1 MDPVTGALI
10 SGGSSIL
17 GGLINGGWG
26 AANANSAANQN
37 QQNAWL
43 NAQWN
48 LASQQQNQAWM
59 ERMSNTAYQRSTA
72 DMKAAGLNPALMF
85 GSGGPSSTPS
95 SSPAQMNQPTSRPLA
110 PSADPITPAVS
121 SALQAY
127 QVVETMKKVSAETE
141 NVKASN
147 ELVRANAANEWA
159 RVPATKLAP
168 DMARAQIQNLRSS
181 ARLGDQKS
189 FGEELENQ
197 NLQTYGTRQRQ
208 PRTFVGGALQDLFQ
222 TYDFLSGKVNPA
234 LPPWAQ
240 SAPTAFQNRN
250 PEYANGRIGRG
261 VIAIGR

>member
-110 PSADPITPAVS
+110 PSGDPITPAVS
-121 SALQAY
+121 SALQAFTA
-127 QVVETMKKVSAETE
+127 VETMKKVAAETE
-141 NVKASN
+141 NVKATNRLISAQTADTLSHVDVN
-147 ELVRANAANEWA
+147 
-159 RVPATKLAP
+159 RVAP
-168 DMARAQIQNLRSS
+168 IVARAQADNLTSS
-181 ARLGDQKS
+181 AWSTRQR
-189 FGEELENQ
+189 GETSALENL
-197 NLQTYGTRQRQ
+197 NLAKYGTREIG
-208 PRTFVGGALQDLFQ
+208 PRTFVGGAIADLFK
-222 TYDFLSGKVNPA
+222 TYQMLQGQISPPVPA
-234 LPPWAQ
+234 FSTP
-240 SAPTAFQNRN
+240 APTAKELN
-250 PEYANGRIGRG
+250 PEYRNGRMGRLIPS
-261 VIAIGR
+261 VN